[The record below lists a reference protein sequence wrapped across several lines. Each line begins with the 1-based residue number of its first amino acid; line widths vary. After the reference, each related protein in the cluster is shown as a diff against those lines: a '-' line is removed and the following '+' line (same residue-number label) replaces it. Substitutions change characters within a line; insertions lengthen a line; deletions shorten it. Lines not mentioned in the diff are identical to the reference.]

1 MQPGDLSVI
10 LPEIVLSLFAI
21 MSGVTIIL
29 GAKDVRKLLQDFEA
43 DAGEQHVGDEPATER

>member
-1 MQPGDLSVI
+1 MTWI
-10 LPEIVLSLFAI
+10 LFWKVVFVVVLSLFAI